1 MKRGCELFTV
11 WGWTSGDPV
20 LNYKVVECPPA
31 FKLLIHN
38 AFDRNGPINN
48 ANDAKD
54 EIEQKQI

>member
-1 MKRGCELFTV
+1 MKRGCELFTA

-38 AFDRNGPINN
+38 AFDKNGPINN
-48 ANDAKD
+48 ANE
-54 EIEQKQI
+54 EIEQK